1 MEPIKI
7 NKGNVKMVAHR
18 GLSGI
23 ETENTAAAFVAAG
36 NRSYFGAETDIR
48 FTRDGVIVLMHDGNT
63 ERVSGEKKFPEKT
76 SFKRLRKLAFKD
88 KIDGE
93 KRGDLC
99 IATLEDYLRICKKYD
114 KHCVIEIKTELSP
127 VQASKVA
134 ETVEKVYDLEHVTFI
149 SFHKSSLINLR
160 ALMPQQ
166 PMQFLIGEFK
176 AEEHMAFLDEYNF
189 DLDVN
194 HKCVTKEMI
203 DEVHAH
209 GHEFN
214 VWTVDDPARAEEL
227 AAWGVDYI
235 TSNILE

>member
-76 SFKRLRKLAFKD
+76 SFKRLRKLVFKD

-134 ETVEKVYDLEHVTFI
+134 ETVEKVYDLEQVTFI

-166 PMQFLIGEFK
+166 PMQFLISEFK
-176 AEEHMAFLDEYNF
+176 TEEHMAFLDEYNF

>member
-1 MEPIKI
+1 METIKF

-18 GLSGI
+18 GLSGL

-48 FTRDGVIVLMHDGNT
+48 ISRDGEIVLMHDATT
-63 ERVSGEKKFPEKT
+63 ERVSGEKRAPEKT
-76 SFKRLRKLAFKD
+76 SFKRLRKLVFKD
-88 KIDGE
+88 KIDTE
-93 KRGDLC
+93 KRGDLV

-114 KHCVIEIKTELSP
+114 KHCVIEIKTELTP

-134 ETVEKVYDLEHVTFI
+134 ETVEKVYDLKHVTFI
-149 SFHKSSLINLR
+149 SFNKSSLITLR

-166 PMQFLIGEFK
+166 PMQFLISEFK

-235 TSNILE
+235 TTNILE

>member
-23 ETENTAAAFVAAG
+23 ETENTAAAFIAAG

-63 ERVSGEKKFPEKT
+63 ERVSGEKKLPEKT
-76 SFKRLRKLAFKD
+76 SFKRLSKLVFKD

-99 IATLEDYLRICKKYD
+99 IATLEDYLRICKKYN

-149 SFHKSSLINLR
+149 SFVKNSLITMR
-160 ALMPQQ
+160 ALLPKQ
-166 PMQFLIGEFK
+166 PMQFLLGEFK
-176 AEEHMAFLDEYNF
+176 SEEHMAILDEYNF
-189 DLDVN
+189 GLDVN

-203 DEVHAH
+203 DEVHAR

-227 AAWGVDYI
+227 ANLGVDYI

>member
-23 ETENTAAAFVAAG
+23 ETENTAAAFIAAG

-48 FTRDGVIVLMHDGNT
+48 FSRDGVIVLMHDGNT

-76 SFKRLRKLAFKD
+76 SFKRLRKLVFKD

-134 ETVEKVYDLEHVTFI
+134 ETVEMVYDLKHVTFI
-149 SFHKSSLINLR
+149 SFLKSSLITLR

-166 PMQFLIGEFK
+166 PMQFLISEFK
-176 AEEHMAFLDEYNF
+176 AEEHMALLDAYNF

>member
-1 MEPIKI
+1 METIKI

-48 FTRDGVIVLMHDGNT
+48 FSRDGVIVLMHDANT

-76 SFKRLRKLAFKD
+76 SFKRLRKLVFKD

-99 IATLEDYLRICKKYD
+99 IATLEDYLRICKKYE
-114 KHCVIEIKTELSP
+114 KHCVIEIKTELTP

-134 ETVEKVYDLEHVTFI
+134 EMVEKVYDLKHVTFI
-149 SFHKSSLINLR
+149 SFNKNSLITMR

-166 PMQFLIGEFK
+166 PMQFLISEFK
-176 AEEHMAFLDEYNF
+176 AEEHMALLDEYNF

-214 VWTVDDPARAEEL
+214 VWTVDEPARAEEL

>member
-1 MEPIKI
+1 MDTIKV

-18 GLSGI
+18 GLSGL

-48 FTRDGVIVLMHDGNT
+48 FTRDGVIVLMHDGST
-63 ERVSGEKKFPEKT
+63 ERVSGVKKLPEKT
-76 SFKRLRKLAFKD
+76 RFARLRKLMFKD
-88 KIDGE
+88 KIDTE
-93 KRGDLC
+93 VRGDLV
-99 IATLEDYLRICKKYD
+99 IATLADYLRICKKYD
-114 KHCVIEIKTELSP
+114 KHCVIEIKTELTA
-127 VQASKVA
+127 VQASKVV
-134 ETVEKVYDLEHVTFI
+134 EEVEKYYDLKNVTFI
-149 SFHKSSLINLR
+149 SFVKNSLITLR
-160 ALMPQQ
+160 ALLPKQ
-166 PMQFLIGEFK
+166 PMQFLTSEYK
-176 AEEHMAFLDEYNF
+176 PEHMALLDEYNF

-194 HKCVTKEMI
+194 HKCVTKELI

-235 TSNILE
+235 TTNILE

>member
-23 ETENTAAAFVAAG
+23 EPENTAAAFVAAG

-76 SFKRLRKLAFKD
+76 SFKRLRKLVFKD

-99 IATLEDYLRICKKYD
+99 IATLEEYLRICKKYD

-134 ETVEKVYDLEHVTFI
+134 ELVEKVYDLKHVTFI
-149 SFHKSSLINLR
+149 SFHKSSLITLR

-166 PMQFLIGEFK
+166 PMQFLISEFK
-176 AEEHMAFLDEYNF
+176 AEEHMALLDEYNF

>member
-23 ETENTAAAFVAAG
+23 ETENTAAAFIAAG

-48 FTRDGVIVLMHDGNT
+48 FTRDGAIVLMHDGNT
-63 ERVSGEKKFPEKT
+63 ERVSGEKKLPEKT
-76 SFKRLRKLAFKD
+76 SFKRLRKLVFKD

-99 IATLEDYLRICKKYD
+99 IATLEDYLRICKKYN

-134 ETVEKVYDLEHVTFI
+134 EMVEKVYDLEQVTFI
-149 SFHKSSLINLR
+149 SFHKSSLITLR

-166 PMQFLIGEFK
+166 TMQFLISEFK
-176 AEEHMAFLDEYNF
+176 AEEHMALLDEYNF
-189 DLDVN
+189 GLDVN

>member
-76 SFKRLRKLAFKD
+76 SFKRLRKLVFKD

-99 IATLEDYLRICKKYD
+99 IATLEEYLRICKKYD

-134 ETVEKVYDLEHVTFI
+134 ETVEKVYDLEQVTFI

-166 PMQFLIGEFK
+166 PMQFLISEFK

>member
-76 SFKRLRKLAFKD
+76 SFKRLRKLVFKD

-134 ETVEKVYDLEHVTFI
+134 ETVEKVYVLEQVTFI

-166 PMQFLIGEFK
+166 PMQFLISEFK
-176 AEEHMAFLDEYNF
+176 TEEHMAFLDEYNF